1 MSERTEGRIL
11 LVDNERLARF
21 AISALLKT
29 SRFEVT
35 AVESSEKGI
44 AELKA
49 RPYDL
54 VLSDVMMGTMD
65 GFAFREAVRGF
76 NAHIPIVFLTALVHS
91 PTNQLQERIAAD
103 AHSSYVPK
111 NARRDVLL
119 ARIRQAVSGYRA
131 EREAAE
137 LKAALRADLEVA
149 AHVQSALLPPP
160 VALGPKL
167 FYSALSCPHD
177 IVTGD
182 FCHWKK
188 LTDEAGVLVFGDI
201 SGHGT
206 SAALA
211 MAAVV
216 SHLKGLAA
224 SEGVR
229 QRRPH
234 LICRDLDRFIRQNL
248 RDVCYL
254 AGTVLFADFGAKK
267 VRYLNA
273 GGPEPLCFARSDAS
287 RIELNPGRRGGL
299 PMGLMDGATYD
310 EADVVEASFPSDAL
324 FCLHSDGYSDL
335 STDAA
340 GEERLPP
347 EMLSDIIAELVR
359 GASGTLDLASLPY
372 RLNALLRDMGYVHAH
387 DDRHFLVAGRSMAG
401 GVRFL
406 RAVPMDDP
414 AEIDRAVEDAAR
426 WAAARKC
433 PEAVVA
439 RLELLLGEHLAN
451 VRGHALT
458 EARRRSEVVALE
470 IRPAAGDLEVCAWD
484 RGVRWE
490 GDLSEV
496 APHPDLAL
504 DAQNA
509 AFAARGRGFA
519 ILRKVARS
527 IAYERFEGLNKYT
540 FLLET
545 KAGGGGD
552 DMLAPRAHGR
562 VALVATG
569 TPADTAHGRVALVA
583 TENGAD
589 AAATSAALPRVAL
602 PRAALPPTDDA
613 AATSAALPR
622 AALPQLPQRR
632 HPSRNSVMTH
642 LDNRAIM
649 LYVTVVTGKR
659 NAMLADKAVQDC
671 IVAAWKAA
679 ADWLVGRYV
688 IMPDHIHFFCAP
700 ATYPPPDF
708 HRWMKQWKAQVSRS
722 FPIGLRAGGVHGRV
736 ALVATGNGADAA
748 HGRVALVATG
758 TPADMSHGRVAL
770 VATGNGADAAHGR
783 VALVATETP
792 ADTAHGRVALVETG
806 TLADMSHGRVALV
819 ATGKGAD
826 AALPPTDDAAAT
838 SAALPNVPLSRPPP
852 LFQRDCWDRQLRTGE
867 SYAQKWEYVRN
878 NPVRKGLVAHAD
890 EWPYQGQ
897 VNVLEWHERT

>member
-11 LVDNERLARF
+11 LVDDERLVRF
-21 AISALLKT
+21 AISAWLKT

-35 AVESSEKGI
+35 AVESPEKGL
-44 AELKA
+44 AELQA
-49 RPYDL
+49 HPYDL
-54 VLSDVMMGTMD
+54 VLTDVMMGTMD

-76 NAHIPIVFLTALVHS
+76 NARIPIVFLTALVHS

-103 AHSSYVPK
+103 AHSCYVPK

-119 ARIRQAVSGYRA
+119 TRIRQAVSGYRA

-149 AHVQSALLPPP
+149 AHVQNALLPPP

-484 RGVRWE
+484 RGARWE

-527 IAYERFEGLNKYT
+527 VAYERFEGLNKYT
-540 FLLET
+540 FLLEA
-545 KAGGGGD
+545 KAGGGD
-552 DMLAPRAHGR
+552 DMLAPR
-562 VALVATG
+562 
-569 TPADTAHGRVALVA
+569 AHGRVALVA

-589 AAATSAALPRVAL
+589 AAATSAALPRAAL
-602 PRAALPPTDDA
+602 PRAALPPTDG
-613 AATSAALPR
+613 TTLPR

-722 FPIGLRAGGVHGRV
+722 FPIGLRAGRAHGRVALVATGTPADTSHGRVALVATGIPADTAHGRV

-748 HGRVALVATG
+748 AT
-758 TPADMSHGRVAL
+758 S
-770 VATGNGADAAHGR
+770 
-783 VALVATETP
+783 
-792 ADTAHGRVALVETG
+792 
-806 TLADMSHGRVALV
+806 
-819 ATGKGAD
+819 